1 MRRFL
6 LFFLILLT
14 LSIVSLLIVQ
24 LGFNDT
30 EQIRSRIGQNL
41 NKQLSAQKQDL
52 DDFIDQFA
60 IYSNPFDI
68 TSDQNYVK
76 RVYINGKLIYWSDN
90 TNTPSY
96 AMMRSSDALAV
107 LSDDGNMYV
116 VMKKSL
122 GSKDSQIELFSLLP
136 LILNPKVK
144 NQYLKEDYNSSITEN
159 YKVRLPNIRSSYS
172 NPESFVRT
180 LSIPPQP
187 IYQLDQL
194 ILFLVTLLII
204 CAIILMS
211 RFYRS
216 HHVKSF
222 IMVGASVGILRGFL
236 WVLTHELIV
245 IESFSPVNYS
255 STFASSLGDLL
266 ANSVVLF
273 VFLNL
278 LISYLN
284 DLQGESQ
291 KRIVAVFSI
300 VLVNLMGYG
309 IYKVGWSILNN
320 SQITLDIGE
329 SIQFDALRIISFI
342 ILMIWT
348 LMFFR
353 VFNFASALVRM
364 QNVDHRF
371 LLIFHFG
378 VIGLLILT
386 LGLKGAFSL
395 LLIFVA
401 FWAIRITNLTYDG
414 NILDYKGFLN
424 VSILIAI
431 IALIFSFTVYKHFEK
446 DDLISKKKFANRLLI
461 KNDFLGEYYLSEKI
475 QELKNDPFIRSR
487 ISNPLLT
494 QRNVEEKIR
503 NQFLSS
509 YFDKYDVEVY
519 LFDKEKHAIGTNE
532 FDYDSLKTA
541 VATPQSE
548 TDYEGIYFV
557 QDHPDK
563 VQDKYYC
570 FVPVTSFDHTV
581 GFVLL
586 SLTLKKYIPKSVFP
600 ELMVE
605 SRYYFSDDNRFD
617 YAMYKDGKLMYKKG
631 RLEFQNILD
640 YPDLI
645 SKELFKEGL
654 EIDDHHFYGLKT
666 SDGKTLVIA
675 SDTYRKA
682 SLVSNFSFFYL
693 LILFSFSIYLLL
705 FRLKENKS
713 GFNLATKIQ
722 LYLGLSFVVPMLIVS
737 IALLNTL
744 NDSYKEE
751 IDKSF
756 SKHAYNISE
765 FLIDATQQ
773 FHENVINRDEVNALV
788 SRISSLLQSDIN
800 LYSPEGKLMVSS
812 EMEIFNMGL
821 MGAQI
826 APAPYNAI
834 KYGNTEGKVYKESIG
849 GLDFRV
855 AYVALR
861 SYDDGRLVG
870 ILSLPYFDS
879 KNHLKR
885 QQIEVFNSLISIF
898 TVIFLVSMMVGNLA
912 IEKLI
917 KPLKTITERLKL
929 TDLKEVNE
937 PIEYH
942 SSDEIGILIS
952 EYNQMI
958 DKLEESKQALAE
970 SQKESAWKEIARQV
984 AHEIKNPLTPM
995 RLKIQQMMREMD
1007 RESRAYKS
1015 LYSLIDQID
1024 ALSSIADSF
1033 SAFAKMPAPR
1043 NERFD
1048 LLSVVKN
1055 AARMHSNQEVLIDTS
1070 SLKGEIWVSADPKI
1084 FSGIMNNI
1092 ILNAIQATTDK
1103 EPYIEIVVDLKPK
1116 KVTLTI
1122 KDHGDGIAEEN
1133 REKIFTP
1140 YFSTK
1145 TTGSGIGLAVAK
1157 KGIEN
1162 AGGNIWFESKAGE
1175 GTTFFISLPVIR

>member
-6 LFFLILLT
+6 LFFIVALT
-14 LSIVSLLIVQ
+14 ISIIGLLIVQ

-30 EQIRSRIGQNL
+30 EQIRSRISQNL
-41 NKQLSAQKQDL
+41 ENELSSQRQDL
-52 DDFIDQFA
+52 DDFIEQFA

-68 TSDQNYVK
+68 TSDLNYVK
-76 RVYINGKLIYWSDN
+76 RVYIKGKLVYWSDN
-90 TNTPSY
+90 TCALSY
-96 AMMRSSDALAV
+96 ATLSSSDTLAV
-107 LSDDGNMYV
+107 LSEDGNVYAV
-116 VMKKSL
+116 IRESL

-144 NQYLKEDYNSSITEN
+144 NQYLEVEYNNRITEN
-159 YKVRLPNIRSSYS
+159 YKVRLPNIRSGYAS
-172 NPESFVRT
+172 PESFVRA
-180 LSIPPQP
+180 LSISPQP
-187 IYQLDQL
+187 IYQFDQL
-194 ILFLVTLLII
+194 ILFLAILFIVSVLVLISYF
-204 CAIILMS
+204 ALP
-211 RFYRS
+211 S
-216 HHVKSF
+216 HVNSLV
-222 IMVGASVGILRGFL
+222 IVGVSLGGLRGFL
-236 WVLTHELIV
+236 WVLTHELISV
-245 IESFSPVNYS
+245 DSFSPVNYS
-255 STFASSLGDLL
+255 STYASSLGDLL
-266 ANSVVLF
+266 ANSAVLF
-273 VFLNL
+273 IILNK

-284 DLQGESQ
+284 GWRSESK
-291 KRIVAVFSI
+291 KRIVAVLGI
-300 VLVNLMGYG
+300 ALVNVMGYG

-353 VFNFASALVRM
+353 VFNFASGILRIQSA
-364 QNVDHRF
+364 DYRF
-371 LLIFHFG
+371 LMVFHLLIAA
-378 VIGLLILT
+378 LLILVM
-386 LGLKGAFSL
+386 GMAGIFSL
-395 LLIFVA
+395 SLIFVT
-401 FWAIRITNLTYDG
+401 FWAIRFTNLTYDG

-424 VSILIAI
+424 VSVLIAI
-431 IALIFSFTVYKHFEK
+431 MALIFSFTVYRHYEK

-461 KNDFLGEYYLSEKI
+461 KNDFLGEYYLSEKME
-475 QELKNDPFIRSR
+475 ELKNDPFIRSR

-519 LFDKEKHAIGTNE
+519 LFDRDKHAISG
-532 FDYDSLKTA
+532 DKLSYDSLKTA
-541 VATPQSE
+541 VATPQSK

-617 YAMYKDGKLMYKKG
+617 YAMYKEGKLMYKKG

-645 SKELFKEGL
+645 RKELFEEGL

-666 SDGKTLVIA
+666 SDGKTVVIA

-705 FRLKENKS
+705 YRFKENTAS
-713 GFNLATKIQ
+713 FNLSTKIQ
-722 LYLGLSFVVPMLIVS
+722 LYLGLSFVVPMLVVS

-756 SKHAYNISE
+756 GKHAYNISE

-773 FHENVINRDEVNALV
+773 FHDNVINRDEVNSLV
-788 SRISSLLQSDIN
+788 SKVSSLLQSDIN

-812 EMEIFNMGL
+812 EMEIFNLGL
-821 MGAQI
+821 MGPQI

-834 KYGNTEGKVYKESIG
+834 KYGNTEGKVFKESIG

-898 TVIFLVSMMVGNLA
+898 TVIFLISMMVGNLA

-917 KPLKTITERLKL
+917 KPLKIITERLKL

-958 DKLEESKQALAE
+958 DKLEESKLALAE

-1007 RESRAYKS
+1007 RDAREYKS
-1015 LYSLIDQID
+1015 LNSLIDQID

-1055 AARMHSNQEVLIDTS
+1055 AAHVHSNQEVFIDTS
-1070 SLKGEIWVSADPKI
+1070 SLQGEIWVSADPKI

-1092 ILNAIQATTDK
+1092 ILNAIQATTDQV
-1103 EPYIEIVVDLKPK
+1103 PRIEISVDLKPK

-1162 AGGNIWFESKAGE
+1162 AGGNIWFESKEGE

>member
-6 LFFLILLT
+6 LFILILLT
-14 LSIVSLLIVQ
+14 LTIVSLLIVQ
-24 LGFNDT
+24 LGFNDA

-41 NKQLSAQKQDL
+41 NKQLSSQKQDL
-52 DDFIDQFA
+52 DDFLDQFA

-68 TSDQNYVK
+68 TSVQDYVK
-76 RVYINGKLIYWSDN
+76 RVYINGKLVYWSDN
-90 TNTPSY
+90 SNTLSY
-96 AMMRSSDALAV
+96 HRLSSSDTLAI
-107 LSDDGNMYV
+107 LSEEGNVYV
-116 VMKKSL
+116 VMRESL
-122 GSKDSQIELFSLLP
+122 GSIDSHIEIFSLLP
-136 LILNPKVK
+136 LISNPKVK
-144 NQYLKEDYNSSITEN
+144 NQYLEVDYNSSITES

-172 NPESFVRT
+172 SPESFVRA
-180 LSIPPQP
+180 LSIPSQP

-194 ILFLVTLLII
+194 ILFLATLFII
-204 CAIILMS
+204 GVIILMS
-211 RFYRS
+211 HFESS
-216 HHVKSF
+216 HHVKGLL
-222 IMVGASVGILRGFL
+222 MAAAGVCILRGFL
-236 WVLTHELIV
+236 WVLTHELIAV
-245 IESFSPVNYS
+245 ESFSPVNYS
-255 STFASSLGDLL
+255 STYASSLGDLL

-273 VFLNL
+273 FFLNL
-278 LISYLN
+278 LISYLS
-284 DLQGESQ
+284 DKKSESQ
-291 KRIVAVFSI
+291 KQIVTALGI
-300 VLVNLMGYG
+300 VLINLMGYG

-329 SIQFDALRIISFI
+329 SIQFDTLRIISTI

-353 VFNFASALVRM
+353 VFNFVSDLLRS
-364 QNVDHRF
+364 NKTGYRF
-371 LLIFHFG
+371 LLTFHL
-378 VIGLLILT
+378 VIVVLLT
-386 LGLKGAFSL
+386 LAVGLGAAFSL
-395 LLIFVA
+395 LLIFVT
-401 FWAIRITNLTYDG
+401 FWTIRITNITYDG

-431 IALIFSFTVYKHFEK
+431 IALIFSFTVYKQYEK
-446 DDLISKKKFANRLLI
+446 DNLISKKKFANRLLI
-461 KNDFLGEYYLSEKI
+461 KNDFLGEYYLSEKL

-519 LFDKEKHAIGTNE
+519 LFDKEKQAIGGHELN
-532 FDYDSLKTA
+532 FDSLKTA
-541 VATPQSE
+541 VATPQSM

-581 GFVLL
+581 GFVVL

-617 YAMYKDGKLMYKKG
+617 YAMNKDGKLMYKKG

-640 YPDLI
+640 YPDLT
-645 SKELFKEGL
+645 SEELFKEGL
-654 EIDDHHFYGLKT
+654 EIDNHHFYGLKT
-666 SDGKTLVIA
+666 TDGNTLVIA

-705 FRLKENKS
+705 YRFKENKTS
-713 GFNLATKIQ
+713 FNLSTKIQ
-722 LYLGLSFVVPMLIVS
+722 LYLGLSFVVPMLVVS

-773 FHENVINRDEVNALV
+773 FHDNVINRDEVNALV
-788 SRISSLLQSDIN
+788 SKISSLLQSDIN

-826 APAPYNAI
+826 SPAPYNAI

-849 GLDFRV
+849 GLDFSV

-898 TVIFLVSMMVGNLA
+898 TVIFLISMMVGNLA

-1048 LLSVVKN
+1048 LLGVVKN
-1055 AARMHSNQEVLIDTS
+1055 AARVHSNQEVFIDTS

-1103 EPYIEIVVDLKPK
+1103 EPTIEISAELKPK
-1116 KVTLTI
+1116 KVTLII
-1122 KDHGDGIAEEN
+1122 KDHGHGIAEEN

-1145 TTGSGIGLAVAK
+1145 ATGSGIGLAVAK

-1162 AGGNIWFESKAGE
+1162 AGGNIWFESKEGE
-1175 GTTFFISLPVIR
+1175 GTTFFISLPVIN